1 MATLGATKEEKE
13 KNVTPL
19 VYTVGWSIITLG
31 FPLMMQYNFS
41 EKIKYRNKNRWFSP
55 HAK

>member
-13 KNVTPL
+13 KNMTPL

-41 EKIKYRNKNRWFSP
+41 EKL
-55 HAK
+55 